1 MATGNRKAAE
11 KAILD
16 FFKSIEPTGH
26 NVKRWTAIFENM
38 SDKQFDDYMK
48 GIREGS
54 KYLVI
59 FKPTYEAVGMTIDNI
74 LKTADKYG
82 IPLFERLVIEN
93 DRTVPDH
100 TTPIEYFVVDLP
112 YRRQSQ
118 NIVKKISVP
127 DDNKTI
133 DQLTFQPTGAS
144 KGAKISYPE
153 LQVLIG
159 MGLDNTISELIRY
172 RGGDK
177 GGFAAYNAM
186 FLRYGSVN
194 LKTLGNYSTGVES
207 TKTLKTLLAGMH
219 LKLEI

>member
-1 MATGNRKAAE
+1 MANRKAAE
-11 KAILD
+11 AFILQYMRD
-16 FFKSIEPTGH
+16 IDPSGYNESQWKL
-26 NVKRWTAIFENM
+26 VLADM
-38 SDKQFDDYMK
+38 SDKDFDEYMK
-48 GIREGS
+48 DIRSGT
-54 KYLVI
+54 KQLVI
-59 FKPTYEAVGMTIDNI
+59 FKPMYEAKGITIENNLAVAKKYNVKLVEKLIFSGMKDSPDH
-74 LKTADKYG
+74 KTAIDY
-82 IPLFERLVIEN
+82 LVM
-93 DRTVPDH
+93 DW
-100 TTPIEYFVVDLP
+100 P

-133 DQLTFQPTGAS
+133 DQLTYQPTGAS

-172 RGGDK
+172 RGGDR

-194 LKTLGNYSTGVES
+194 LKTLSAYTTGVES
-207 TKTLKTLLAGMH
+207 TRTLKTLLLGMH
-219 LKLEI
+219 LKLDI